1 MTIDQVKQRFQII
14 GTNREVNTA
23 VEIAMQVAPTE
34 VTVLITGENG
44 SGKDV
49 FSKIIHQFS
58 KRKHETFIAINCGA
72 IPEGTL
78 ASELFGHEK
87 GAFTGAYES
96 RKGYFEEADR
106 GTIFLDEIAE
116 MPLDTQ
122 SQLLRL
128 LENGEYLR
136 VGSSKVLRADVRV
149 IAATNKNLV
158 DLIRQGKFREDLYFR
173 LNTVTIKVP
182 ALRARGSDIELLFN
196 YFAMEFSDKYK
207 RDPVILTED
216 AVPLI
221 FKYRWPGNIR
231 ELRNLVEKLSVLIK
245 GDIITEAILQDN
257 LMIKESYLPSLVRS
271 ADGHYGKEQP
281 SRTEFDQLQAMFYSF
296 GKEFTEMKKEIA
308 ELKKMLFMGIRGRE
322 NGDTDFPSREDFTAR
337 SKAIFHDPYD
347 DEDDYSHGYS
357 DQPEILPLAPEKTF
371 RAMREIHDV
380 TPVIEESLSL
390 EKMEKNLISRA
401 LAKYNGNRSK
411 AALELG
417 ISERTLYR
425 KIKNY
430 DLG

>member
-14 GTNREVNTA
+14 GASRDINTG

-87 GAFTGAYES
+87 GAFTGAYEG
-96 RKGYFEEADR
+96 RKGYFEEANG

-116 MPLDTQ
+116 MPMETQ

-128 LENGEYLR
+128 LENGEYIR
-136 VGSSKVLRADVRV
+136 VGSSKVQKTDVRV

-158 DLIRQGKFREDLYFR
+158 DLIRKGKFREDLYFR

-182 ALRARGSDIELLFN
+182 PLRARGSDIELLFN

-207 RDPVILTED
+207 REPIILTED
-216 AVPLI
+216 AVPLLN
-221 FKYRWPGNIR
+221 KYRWPGNIR
-231 ELRNLVEKLSVLIK
+231 EIRNLVEKLSVLIR
-245 GDIITEAILQDN
+245 GDIITQEILQEN
-257 LMIKESYLPSLVRS
+257 LMIKESYLPSLVRH
-271 ADGHYGKEQP
+271 DGNYSQEQP
-281 SRTEFDQLQAMFYSF
+281 SRTEFEQLQAMFYSF

-308 ELKKMLFMGIRGRE
+308 ELKKMLYMGIRGRD
-322 NGDTDFPSREDFTAR
+322 NRDTDYPVHDDYPSRRE
-337 SKAIFHDPYD
+337 SVFHDDYD
-347 DEDDYSHGYS
+347 TAFNKPYS
-357 DQPEILPLAPEKTF
+357 DRPEILAPAPEKTF
-371 RAMREIHDV
+371 RAVREIRDI

-390 EKMEKNLISRA
+390 EKAEKNLIQRA
-401 LAKYNGNRSK
+401 LTKFNGNRSK
-411 AALELG
+411 AAKELG

-430 DLG
+430 DLE

>member
-14 GTNREVNTA
+14 GTSRDVNNG

-87 GAFTGAYES
+87 GAFTGAYEG
-96 RKGYFEEADR
+96 RKGYFEEANG

-136 VGSSKVLRADVRV
+136 VGSSKVRKTDVRV

-182 ALRARGSDIELLFN
+182 PLRARGSDIELLFN
-196 YFAMEFSDKYK
+196 YFAMEFSDKY
-207 RDPVILTED
+207 RREPIMLTED
-216 AVPLI
+216 AVPLLY
-221 FKYRWPGNIR
+221 KYRWPGNIR
-231 ELRNLVEKLSVLIK
+231 EIRNLVEKLSVLIK
-245 GDIITEAILQDN
+245 GDIITPEVLQEN
-257 LMIKESYLPSLVRS
+257 LMIKESYLPSLVRNEGGYS
-271 ADGHYGKEQP
+271 QEQP

-308 ELKKMLFMGIRGRE
+308 ELKKIIYMGIRGR
-322 NGDTDFPSREDFTAR
+322 DTAESDFPVRDEFVPRRE
-337 SKAIFHDPYD
+337 AIFHDPYESD
-347 DEDDYSHGYS
+347 FEKPFS
-357 DQPEILPLAPEKTF
+357 DQPEILPPELAPEKTF
-371 RAMREIHDV
+371 RAPRTIHDV

-390 EKMEKNLISRA
+390 EKAEKSLIQRA
-401 LAKYNGNRSK
+401 LTKYNGNRSK
-411 AALELG
+411 AASELG

-430 DLG
+430 DLA